1 MANLSNVIK
10 ILQNDYDTIVSA
22 YPNSAT
28 ISTGVTITYDPNSLY
43 LVESDNSNSK
53 KYLHNI
59 QIIYSNT
66 YIATFSFIN
75 SKSNSYGNGTNTN
88 WPTLI
93 ADLNSAGF
101 NSANNTCPAQ
111 GQFYASG
118 KTNLV
123 TGVYYATS
131 GVIGFKGLT
140 IMSTSGTTMTVNES
154 AVTTTGTLGASATIY
169 DVVTEL

>member
-1 MANLSNVIK
+1 MANLKNIIK
-10 ILQNDYDTIVSA
+10 INQADYEALVAAGDTGYII
-22 YPNSAT
+22 N
-28 ISTGVTITYDPNSLY
+28 GVRYYYSEDNLY
-43 LVESDNSNSK
+43 LIEGGTTSGS
-53 KYLHNI
+53 KYLHNV
-59 QIIYSNT
+59 QIVYSNT

-88 WPTLI
+88 WSTLI

-101 NSANNTCPAQ
+101 NSSNNTCPAQ

-123 TGVYYATS
+123 TGVYYVAG
-131 GVIGFKGLT
+131 GVLGFTGLT
-140 IMSTSGTTMTVNES
+140 IASTSGSTMTINQYVVS
-154 AVTTTGTLGASATIY
+154 TTGSLGASATIY